1 MSTLT
6 QTQALVPWRQSTDSP
21 GIIYDLFPTTVRTPT
36 AYYEKVRII
45 LTTGS
50 PGNPTPM
57 LYVFLDGPQG
67 PGAVLEARYDP
78 SHIYGDTRAGL
89 DVYAG
94 IDRFNPNIASVIE
107 LRPMANCGC
116 GSRLKGSNFHPFT
129 TMRHSSPPPSGW
141 PAARPA
147 RACSR
152 PAAAADSVP
161 RHPRPRYPVMAL
173 LLWIIAVV
181 LVISGVISLVRRE
194 WVLGAV
200 LIVAGLLVGPGGVS
214 IFT

>member
-50 PGNPTPM
+50 PADPTPM

-107 LRPMANCGC
+107 LRPVQL
-116 GSRLKGSNFHPFT
+116 RLRFPPEGQQLPPLHDHAPLQPAPLAGPLPAT
-129 TMRHSSPPPSGW
+129 PVAAPAPPQPLTPSPPPRRSLGT
-141 PAARPA
+141 
-147 RACSR
+147 
-152 PAAAADSVP
+152 
-161 RHPRPRYPVMAL
+161 PRPRPDTPPAPTFFS
-173 LLWIIAVV
+173 AQ
-181 LVISGVISLVRRE
+181 SGADRTWRSAHSGE
-194 WVLGAV
+194 SY
-200 LIVAGLLVGPGGVS
+200 AGTGGRDAS
-214 IFT
+214 RAQP

>member
-50 PGNPTPM
+50 PADPTPM

-116 GSRLKGSNFHPFT
+116 GSRLKGSNFHPFS
-129 TMRHSSPPPSGW
+129 TMRHSTPPPSR
-141 PAARPA
+141 PAACPA
-147 RACSR
+147 CCRAR
-152 PAAAADSVP
+152 PAAAADSGP
-161 RHPRPRYPVMAL
+161 RHPRPGPAPAPQAL
-173 LLWIIAVV
+173 LCDSSSSRGWKL
-181 LVISGVISLVRRE
+181 RE
-194 WVLGAV
+194 RAREVKAS
-200 LIVAGLLVGPGGVS
+200 AACC
-214 IFT
+214 